1 MNTNDLQRTAYT
13 VECFLNA
20 LRLEDGPA
28 RTQVE
33 EPLVRWLADSA
44 RGKQDH
50 LIYQEGRISCHAG
63 GKVVQSYDV
72 PQARQIQ
79 TLWCNSAKLSAIDS
93 AAYSR
98 NAQLVML
105 GTAGLFLTLPGQ
117 LPAKERDKGRSSN
130 NNNNNN
136 NNNNT
141 NNNG

>member
-1 MNTNDLQRTAYT
+1 MSTNDLQRTAYT

-20 LRLEDGPA
+20 LRLEDGPE
-28 RTQVE
+28 RTQLE
-33 EPLVRWLADSA
+33 ETLVRWLADAA

-50 LIYQEGRISCHAG
+50 LIYQEGRISCQAG
-63 GKVVQSYDV
+63 GKAVQSFDT

-79 TLWCNSAKLSAIDS
+79 TLWCNGAKLSAIDG

-98 NAQLVML
+98 DAQLVML

-117 LPAKERDKGRSSN
+117 VAAKDAKDKRRSSN

-136 NNNNT
+136 NNNN
-141 NNNG
+141 G

>member
-1 MNTNDLQRTAYT
+1 MNTIDLQRTAYT

-44 RGKQDH
+44 RGKKDH
-50 LIYQEGRISCHAG
+50 LIYQEGRITCHAE

-79 TLWCNSAKLSAIDS
+79 TLWCNSAKLSAIDG

-117 LPAKERDKGRSSN
+117 AAAKDAKDKGRNSN

-136 NNNNT
+136 NN
-141 NNNG
+141 

>member
-79 TLWCNSAKLSAIDS
+79 TLWCNGAKLSAIDS
-93 AAYSR
+93 TAYSR

-136 NNNNT
+136 NNNN
-141 NNNG
+141 G

>member
-1 MNTNDLQRTAYT
+1 MSTKDLQRTAYT

-28 RTQVE
+28 RTRIE
-33 EPLVRWLADSA
+33 EPLVRWLADAA
-44 RGKQDH
+44 RSKQDH
-50 LIYQEGRISCHAG
+50 LIYQEGRIHCNAE
-63 GKVVQSYDV
+63 GKAQQTFDV

-79 TLWCNSAKLSAIDS
+79 TLWCNGAKLSAIDG

-98 NAQLVML
+98 DAQLVML

-117 LPAKERDKGRSSN
+117 LPAKERDKSRSSN

-136 NNNNT
+136 N
-141 NNNG
+141 G

>member
-33 EPLVRWLADSA
+33 EPLVRWLAHSA

-50 LIYQEGRISCHAG
+50 LIYQEGRIDCHAG

-117 LPAKERDKGRSSN
+117 LPAKERDKSRSN

-136 NNNNT
+136 NN
-141 NNNG
+141 G

>member
-20 LRLEDGPA
+20 LRLEDGPE
-28 RTQVE
+28 RTPLE
-33 EPLVRWLADSA
+33 ETLVRWLADAA

-50 LIYQEGRISCHAG
+50 LIYQEGRITCHAG

-79 TLWCNSAKLSAIDS
+79 TLWCNSAMLSAIDG

-117 LPAKERDKGRSSN
+117 LPAKERDKGPSSSN

-136 NNNNT
+136 NNNN
-141 NNNG
+141 G

>member
-28 RTQVE
+28 RTQIE
-33 EPLVRWLADSA
+33 EPLVRWLADGA
-44 RGKQDH
+44 RGKHDH
-50 LIYQEGRISCHAG
+50 LIYQQGRITCHAG
-63 GKVVQSYDV
+63 GKVVQGFDV

-79 TLWCNSAKLSAIDS
+79 TLWCNGAKLSAIDG

-98 NAQLVML
+98 DAQLVML

-117 LPAKERDKGRSSN
+117 LPAKERDKGRSN

-136 NNNNT
+136 NNNN
-141 NNNG
+141 G

>member
-20 LRLEDGPA
+20 LRLEDGPE
-28 RTQVE
+28 RTPLE
-33 EPLVRWLADSA
+33 ETLVRWLADAA

-50 LIYQEGRISCHAG
+50 LIYQEGRITCHAG

-72 PQARQIQ
+72 PQARLIQ
-79 TLWCNSAKLSAIDS
+79 TLWCNRAKLSAIDG

-117 LPAKERDKGRSSN
+117 LPAKERDKGRSN

-136 NNNNT
+136 NNN
-141 NNNG
+141 G

>member
-50 LIYQEGRISCHAG
+50 LIYQEGRITCHAG

-93 AAYSR
+93 AADR
-98 NAQLVML
+98 F
-105 GTAGLFLTLPGQ
+105 TAVVVLPT
-117 LPAKERDKGRSSN
+117 PPF
-130 NNNNNN
+130 
-136 NNNNT
+136 
-141 NNNG
+141 